1 MSYLLRYLTFEV
13 KKKMRNQRSEKL
25 IHIGFV
31 ILRAKRTCYHGVLE
45 NLRSSVTM
53 HNIFLT
59 Q

>member
-31 ILRAKRTCYHGVLE
+31 IPRAKRTYH
-45 NLRSSVTM
+45 T
-53 HNIFLT
+53 
-59 Q
+59 